1 MSVASNEM
9 VESLCR
15 GIVVVVVVVL
25 LIGGGCFE
33 VVDRRAIL

>member
-1 MSVASNEM
+1 VSVASNEM

-15 GIVVVVVVVL
+15 GVVVVVVVVL
-25 LIGGGCFE
+25 LMGGGCF

>member
-1 MSVASNEM
+1 M

-15 GIVVVVVVVL
+15 GVVVVVVVVL
-25 LIGGGCFE
+25 LMGGGCF

>member
-1 MSVASNEM
+1 M